1 MGCAVSSTGEK
12 EAAERSKK
20 IDKDLRADGERA
32 ASEVKLL
39 LLGKCLSSPGT
50 CYNIRISVPRM
61 RAYRRATS
69 FLAAKTNVPRLQAFY
84 CRARSGRLLVLRF
97 LFSGRT
103 GTASF
108 IFPHACTVK

>member
-39 LLGKCLSSPGT
+39 LLGKCPF
-50 CYNIRISVPRM
+50 
-61 RAYRRATS
+61 RAYLIHLTRWYADLASVGALLPHDAARRRTHALTHARTDS
-69 FLAAKTNVPRLQAFY
+69 SNGPRE
-84 CRARSGRLLVLRF
+84 RMS
-97 LFSGRT
+97 
-103 GTASF
+103 
-108 IFPHACTVK
+108 

>member
-39 LLGKCLSSPGT
+39 LLGKCALFFSALT
-50 CYNIRISVPRM
+50 PRS
-61 RAYRRATS
+61 R
-69 FLAAKTNVPRLQAFY
+69 
-84 CRARSGRLLVLRF
+84 
-97 LFSGRT
+97 
-103 GTASF
+103 
-108 IFPHACTVK
+108 